1 MELKYLSKKE
11 NLKDIFDIIQK
22 KYLQLYSKKSVM
34 HTLII

>member
-22 KYLQLYSKKSVM
+22 EIPSTIFKNRL
-34 HTLII
+34 